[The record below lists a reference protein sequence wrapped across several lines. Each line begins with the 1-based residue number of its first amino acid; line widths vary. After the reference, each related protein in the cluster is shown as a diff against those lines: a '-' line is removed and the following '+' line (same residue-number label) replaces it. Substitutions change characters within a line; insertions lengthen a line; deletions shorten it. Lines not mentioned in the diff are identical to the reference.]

1 MKSAQD
7 FFDSEVLAYIYGPTD
22 IFLNITL
29 AFVLGMF
36 ISYVY
41 KITHKGLS
49 YSQSFMLTIVFVT
62 LIVSMVMKTI
72 PSHSC

>member
-22 IFLNITL
+22 IFLNMIL

-36 ISYVY
+36 ISY
-41 KITHKGLS
+41 I
-49 YSQSFMLTIVFVT
+49 
-62 LIVSMVMKTI
+62 
-72 PSHSC
+72 